1 MPRARSGSI
10 PGSILMTSCVL
21 LLAAGQAG
29 AAGQPITLQSRD
41 LVQAA
46 AAAPVGGALRLEN
59 VQVAETGEAAT
70 FALERFQVFADD
82 AEITLHG
89 DGGRTTVLPAPKN
102 TYFRGTVEGEPGSRV
117 FLTVLA
123 GGATQGIV
131 SRGGESYLIGG
142 DGADIRDLGNGAPAK
157 ALGGPLEMRR
167 IDPLMLK
174 AAKGEGFACGDE
186 QLPQRPQPFEALTL
200 AGGGEAPVA
209 KAATGALPGFTARV
223 AIETDFEFYAL
234 FNNATN
240 ATNYIGNLLGYS
252 STIYT
257 NELNTSLMVQS
268 VSLWTTSSDPWTQ
281 TGSTLC
287 GLMEFGRYWN
297 LNHTGTPRT
306 IAHFMSGKGLGGGI
320 AWIGVLCSGGFST
333 SANCPGI
340 PTDANWGGGY
350 GFTASLTG
358 QFDVNHPTVMWDIV
372 AVSHEIGHNFNSPHT
387 HCYNGLDGNAS
398 PIDQCRS
405 GESDG
410 HGACYSGSQVLPGPA
425 GSGSGTIMSY
435 CHLLSGGYGNITLNF
450 GTGHPFGVA
459 PGREAARMSSFV
471 VSSAASNPSCLAF
484 TSGSSAIFTNGF
496 ESGVLPGAWS
506 GKAP

>member
-1 MPRARSGSI
+1 MPRFRA
-10 PGSILMTSCVL
+10 GSILCVL
-21 LLAAGQAG
+21 LLAAGRAR
-29 AAGQPITLQSRD
+29 AGQPVNQAINQAVTVQSRD
-41 LVQAA
+41 FVQLA
-46 AAAPVGGALRLEN
+46 AAAPVGGTLRLEN

-117 FLTVLA
+117 FLAVLA

-131 SRGGESYLIGG
+131 SRAGESYLIGG
-142 DGADIRDLGNGAPAK
+142 DITDRASTPAPA
-157 ALGGPLEMRR
+157 LGEPLEMRR

-200 AGGGEAPVA
+200 AGGGEAPA
-209 KAATGALPGFTARV
+209 PTPKAATGSLPGFTARV
-223 AIETDFEFYAL
+223 AIETDFEFYSL
-234 FNNATN
+234 FNNSTN
-240 ATNYIGNLLGYS
+240 ATNYVGNLLGYS
-252 STIYT
+252 STIYI
-257 NELNTSLMVQS
+257 NEINTSLLVQS

-297 LNHTGTPRT
+297 LNRTGTSRT

-320 AWIGVLCSGGFST
+320 AWIGVLCSGGFNT

-350 GFTASLTG
+350 GFTASLSG
-358 QFDVNHPTVMWDIV
+358 QFNINNPTVMWT
-372 AVSHEIGHNFNSPHT
+372 SWPSPT
-387 HCYNGLDGNAS
+387 
-398 PIDQCRS
+398 RS
-405 GESDG
+405 ATTSIRRTRTATTGWTATRAPSTSAG
-410 HGACYSGSQVLPGPA
+410 PANPTVTAPATAAARFSPGP
-425 GSGSGTIMSY
+425 
-435 CHLLSGGYGNITLNF
+435 
-450 GTGHPFGVA
+450 PA
-459 PGREAARMSSFV
+459 PAAARS
-471 VSSAASNPSCLAF
+471 
-484 TSGSSAIFTNGF
+484 
-496 ESGVLPGAWS
+496 
-506 GKAP
+506 